1 MNIANEQA
9 IPYSSATLAQ
19 FNNATQSVSAVS
31 WGAIFAGAASAAAVS
46 LILLI
51 LGTGLGLSAI
61 SPWVQEG
68 MSASNFG
75 LTTIVW
81 VVLTQLIA
89 FGLGGY
95 IAGRLRTKWT
105 DTPVDE
111 IYFRD
116 TAHGFLTWAIA
127 SLATASLLTSVIGS
141 IISGGVQ
148 VGGSIA
154 GNVASTAMTAS
165 AAGVA
170 AGVANSDSAGM
181 ENGSTN
187 YFIDSLFRPDANQV
201 GAASLTQGATQGAT
215 QAATDASTQVPAQE
229 NGSQTQ
235 NSAAPLSEV
244 ARIFMQ
250 TPRAATLPADDVR
263 YLGQMIAARTGVS
276 QQDAEK
282 RVTDTYAR
290 LQKNLQE
297 AEVAT
302 REALDSAR
310 KASTYGA
317 LWLFISLLIGAFVAS
332 LAATYGGHQR
342 DA

>member
-170 AGVANSDSAGM
+170 AGVANSDSADVN
-181 ENGSTN
+181 NGSTN
-187 YFIDSLFRPDANQV
+187 YLIDSLFRPDANQV
-201 GAASLTQGATQGAT
+201 GAASLTQGAT

-276 QQDAEK
+276 QQAAEK
-282 RVTDTYAR
+282 RVTD
-290 LQKNLQE
+290 
-297 AEVAT
+297 T